1 MLLSLNRAKSSFRFV
16 FETEAAFNKWY
27 EERAHEYEPRVTNT
41 RDAAVKKYALGTA
54 GKIEIAQTW
63 VVVVEMRKYFRDLL
77 THYHSQANADFYADF
92 FTE

>member
-1 MLLSLNRAKSSFRFV
+1 MLLSVNKAKLSFGFIFR
-16 FETEAAFNKWY
+16 TEADFNQWY
-27 EERAHEYEPRVTNT
+27 EERASDYEPRVRNT
-41 RDAAVKKYALGTA
+41 MIAAAKNYALGTA